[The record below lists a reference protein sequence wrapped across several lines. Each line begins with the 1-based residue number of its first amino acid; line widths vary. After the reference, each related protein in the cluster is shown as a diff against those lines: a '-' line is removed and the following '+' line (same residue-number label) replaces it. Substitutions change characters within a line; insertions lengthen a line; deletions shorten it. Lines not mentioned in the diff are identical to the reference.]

1 MARNYIPVD
10 RDQLFLVPP
19 DMRDWLPEDHLA
31 WFVIDVVERVDAS
44 ALHERHLNEGPGRP
58 AYDPEM
64 LLALLIYAYASGV
77 RSSRQI
83 ERLCETDVAYRV
95 IAANRAPDHTT
106 IARFRQDHAEAS
118 QRLFVDV
125 LELCAKAGLASVG
138 VVAVDGTKIAASASG
153 AANRTRSQIEA
164 QVEQIFA
171 AAVRTDEEEDGRF
184 GTSRGDEPPA
194 QLRGRTARL
203 SRLDAALAE
212 LEAQRAASRGAVR
225 EAKREKAA
233 AQGRSLGGRKPKDPD
248 ARVADAEAALSAEK
262 LWDDERRA
270 RRAEHEGVAARAGR
284 RLRGRPPDDVHWR
297 VQRAEQRLAEAR
309 ERAAL
314 QPFARARE
322 FRTNTTDPDSRVMKT
337 RGGFIQGYNAQVAV
351 NDKGVVLAA
360 TVTQDHNDSNQLVP
374 MIKSVLA
381 NLSLAGV
388 GETIGTMLF
397 DAGYWSEANAT
408 AEGPD
413 RLIATTRSFKLRRK
427 MREEGA
433 RIGPPPEG
441 SSLAEAMEHR
451 LLSEDGAELYAR
463 RSSTVEPVFGQ
474 HKEVRDYRR
483 FARRGLAAVQ
493 AEWELMNTAHNVN
506 KLFRYGA
513 ST

>member
-1 MARNYIPVD
+1 M
-10 RDQLFLVPP
+10 
-19 DMRDWLPEDHLA
+19 
-31 WFVIDVVERVDAS
+31 
-44 ALHERHLNEGPGRP
+44 
-58 AYDPEM
+58 
-64 LLALLIYAYASGV
+64 
-77 RSSRQI
+77 
-83 ERLCETDVAYRV
+83 
-95 IAANRAPDHTT
+95 
-106 IARFRQDHAEAS
+106 
-118 QRLFVDV
+118 
-125 LELCAKAGLASVG
+125 
-138 VVAVDGTKIAASASG
+138 
-153 AANRTRSQIEA
+153 
-164 QVEQIFA
+164 
-171 AAVRTDEEEDGRF
+171 
-184 GTSRGDEPPA
+184 
-194 QLRGRTARL
+194 
-203 SRLDAALAE
+203 
-212 LEAQRAASRGAVR
+212 
-225 EAKREKAA
+225 
-233 AQGRSLGGRKPKDPD
+233 
-248 ARVADAEAALSAEK
+248 ADAEAALSAEK

-270 RRAEHEGVAARAGR
+270 RRAEHEVVAARAGR

-374 MIKSVLA
+374 MIKAVLA